1 MVEAARYLV
10 GQDPTE
16 IERHWQHL
24 FRGPFRRG
32 GPVLM
37 SASAGVDMALWDIK
51 VRPLRHTL
59 SVRSVL
65 AGAVSPRS
73 DRVSVMLM
81 VVWHGG

>member
-59 SVRSVL
+59 SSAL
-65 AGAVSPRS
+65 AGAVSLRS
-73 DRVSVMLM
+73 DRVSVMVM
-81 VVWHGG
+81 VV